1 MAEIDERIVSMQF
14 DNRQFEN
21 GVSTSISTID
31 KLKKALSFEKQEK
44 AFDQLEHTA
53 NSISF
58 SGLQNSLAN
67 IEKWV
72 SPVGNHI
79 VQVFDR
85 AMNYVES
92 KVANTWN
99 AIFKEAPTDGFKEY
113 ELKMDS
119 VQTIMASTGASIE
132 TVNEYLDQLNAYADR
147 TIYSFSDMTSNIGKF
162 TNAGVELDDAV
173 KAIQGVSN
181 VAALSGANAQ
191 QASHAMY
198 NFAQA
203 LSSGSVKLVDWKSIA
218 TASMDTKEFKQELIN
233 SAVEIGTLV
242 KQGEQ
247 FVSTTTDMNGKVSDL
262 FDATHAFNE
271 SLSSQWMT
279 TDVLIKT
286 LKRYT
291 DETTDVGKRAFKA
304 ATEVKTFSQLLDTLK
319 EAMGSGWT
327 ESFQLIIGDFE
338 EAKQVWSAFYEIL
351 GGIIDRTATVRNNLL
366 KMWKDSGGRDKLFE
380 SFKTGLEELDR
391 IHEMSLKTIFGD
403 KYNKLIEKNSEN
415 LEGVSD
421 ALKDVTDAE
430 IEAAKHIWYGPNTY
444 GNGAIR
450 KSKLEEEFGE
460 DGARRVQ
467 QLLND
472 FYTKGQEFVK
482 VEKEIDETTG
492 EINDEI
498 EEFKRS
504 KFGSFLTSI
513 VNTFKNLGKAVGNVI
528 EVGGRLFKIFS
539 ASFVK
544 ELGFDKMAGDVES
557 LSEWILHLSEKLLEF
572 VKNQKNIYKI
582 RDAFD
587 AVMHVVNKLW
597 DIFVGAIKA
606 VKSGFDTI
614 KEKIS
619 GLDKEIE
626 KSERATRFF
635 EALKKIFEN
644 FKVWLVD
651 TKDAFIDFV
660 TTFGDTEQGKKAIAV
675 YEKFRDV
682 IKDLGKKGLDW
693 VTEKLEKLAEA
704 GFKIPD
710 FNDVMDRF
718 LHLPAFV
725 ESLGEKFGLAK
736 NSIFE
741 FFASLDDEQSSGIPK
756 IFGGM
761 INLITDLFSKDS
773 RERIAERVKNIWAGI
788 LDGISAISFSDV
800 VGAANLLMLIR
811 LVHEIVSTIQSFKK
825 SAKGFKR
832 SIIGVID
839 GLKDIETAFANSIK
853 ADMAV
858 KIATAVG
865 ILAASIVALTLVD
878 QDKMMTATAAIV
890 LVLGALSLVIKAISK
905 IASGTKIQTVD
916 KEFSDNT
923 LVSLGGLW
931 LTLIGVA
938 TVIAAV
944 VYGIKTLVDIFKE
957 GDFLTNLGA
966 IMAAYGT
973 LILFL
978 STVAIFTAVMNKLA
992 KDVDPKTLLGMAVLV
1007 SSFYIL
1013 AQALKVVME
1022 VVSNNDDWRD
1032 GILAVW
1038 GLTLAIIGLAVV
1050 SGKAKGGAMAG
1061 LGASLI
1067 VLAVG
1072 FAALIV
1078 PLAAL
1083 MLLIKADG
1091 ETFAKAIISMGAAI
1105 VVLVA
1110 ASVLLEKFGGGGKS
1124 LIIMGAGMLLLSVGF
1139 LAISASMKSLSEHL
1153 GTLIKAMAIFVVVGL
1168 LSKIVGPSLI
1178 TFAIGLDGIA
1188 LAFLGF
1194 AASALLVVMAIG
1206 LLAKVIP
1213 DLANG
1218 IIQAADILG
1227 QNTHK
1232 IVEGVEAVVYGI
1244 GYAIMHAIPFI
1255 VNVVGML
1262 VLGLLEGFRDGL
1274 KDMLTILIGILDT
1287 VVMFI
1292 GDVIDPLCDYLI
1304 KLLARLF
1311 NALAVAIS
1319 GNSGPLAES
1328 IVNFVEALIALIG
1341 LVVEKLAYRLMNMMA
1356 DLLDDWLIPGSD
1368 KLADTLRASS
1378 TTMEYEAQQ
1387 AMTSVHSQISNSYND
1402 LKEAGSYAFGGLR
1415 EGASE
1420 EMSRTKDDV
1429 AKDYAALYGNKSE
1442 LKETG
1447 ENAAGSLMS
1456 GFGSEFDVSSL
1467 ISNNLAAGNVSMFNG
1482 FEDMTSMCQQYG
1494 IDIPLNLQNEEGFE
1508 AAMAAN
1514 NKSWNQEFKSNY
1526 PQTEAE
1532 GKEMSEEG
1540 ANGAG
1545 SQTWRYA
1552 RAAQN
1557 LCDTF
1562 LATMYKNKQRIFERG
1577 QELARS
1583 AAEGVEDELEIH
1595 SPSKR
1600 MIRDAGYMVLGF
1612 VKGLR
1617 DNQTMLDN
1625 SSEELGN
1632 AVVASFTSPLDHIAA
1647 ILRGEE
1653 EYDPT
1658 IRPVLDLTNVR
1669 EGAGEIGSLFADR
1682 SIELANINGRLNAT
1696 NLANARAADISAQN
1710 GSKDVVAAIGLMRGD
1725 INALNETMANTE
1737 LVMDSGAVVGAI
1749 KRPMDNAL
1757 GRMNM
1762 LKGRRN

>member
-44 AFDQLEHTA
+44 AFDQLERTA

-72 SPVGNHI
+72 SPVGHHI
-79 VQVFDR
+79 VSVFDK
-85 AMNYVES
+85 AMSYVES

-162 TNAGVELDDAV
+162 TNAGVELEDAV
-173 KAIQGVSN
+173 AAIQGVSN

-218 TASMDTKEFKQELIN
+218 TASMDTQQFKQELIN
-233 SAVEIGTLV
+233 TAVEVGTLI
-242 KQGEQ
+242 KEGDK
-247 FVSTTTDMNGKVSDL
+247 FVSTTTDMNGHVSDL
-262 FDATHAFNE
+262 FDSTHAFNE

-286 LKRYT
+286 LKKYT
-291 DETTDVGKRAFKA
+291 DETTDLGKKAFKA
-304 ATEVKTFSQLLDTLK
+304 ATEVKTFSQLIDTLK

-351 GGIIDRTATVRNNLL
+351 GGIIDRTATVRNNLI
-366 KMWKDSGGRDKLFE
+366 KMWRDSGGRDRLFE

-403 KYNKLIEKNSEN
+403 KYNKLIEKNAEN
-415 LEGVSD
+415 LEGVSE

-460 DGARRVQ
+460 DGAKRVQ

-472 FYTKGQEFVK
+472 FYTKGQDFVK

-492 EINDEI
+492 EINTEI
-498 EEFKRS
+498 EKFKCS

-557 LSEWILHLSEKLLEF
+557 LSEWILHLSEKLLEL

-587 AVMHVVNKLW
+587 TVMHVVNKLW

-644 FKVWLVD
+644 FKVWIVD

-710 FNDVMDRF
+710 FNDVMDKF

-741 FFASLDDEQSSGIPK
+741 FFASLDDEQSSGLPK

-905 IASGTKIQTVD
+905 IAGGTKVGDTI
-916 KEFSDNT
+916 EYSNNT
-923 LVSLGGLW
+923 LIALGGMW
-931 LTLIGVA
+931 TVLIGIA
-938 TVIAAV
+938 TIIASIVYAV
-944 VYGIKTLVDIFKE
+944 KTLVDIFKE
-957 GDFLTNLGA
+957 GDFLSNLGYMLSAYVALLLLMGTIATFTA
-966 IMAAYGT
+966 IMGK
-973 LILFL
+973 
-978 STVAIFTAVMNKLA
+978 VAKET
-992 KDVDPKTLLGMAVLV
+992 DPKTFLGMAVLV

-1038 GLTLAIIGLAVV
+1038 GLTLAIMGLAVV

-1078 PLAAL
+1078 PLSAL

-1091 ETFAKAIISMGAAI
+1091 EAFTKAIISMGAAI
-1105 VVLVA
+1105 AVLVG

-1124 LIIMGAGMLLLSVGF
+1124 LITMGAGMLLLSVGF
-1139 LAISASMKSLSEHL
+1139 LAISASMKALSEHL

-1194 AASALLVVMAIG
+1194 AASALLVVMTIG

-1304 KLLARLF
+1304 KLLAKLF

-1368 KLADTLRASS
+1368 KLADTLRSSS
-1378 TTMEYEAQQ
+1378 TMMEYEAQQ
-1387 AMTSVHSQISNSYND
+1387 AMTSVHSQISSSYND

-1429 AKDYAALYGNKSE
+1429 AKDYASLYGNKSE

-1456 GFGSEFDVSSL
+1456 GFSSEFDVSSF

-1562 LATMYKNKQRIFERG
+1562 LATMYKNKQKIFERG

-1632 AVVASFTSPLDHIAA
+1632 SVVASFTSPLDHIRA
-1647 ILRGEE
+1647 ILQGEE

-1658 IRPVLDLTNVR
+1658 IRPMLDLTNVR

-1710 GSKDVVAAIGLMRGD
+1710 GSKDVVNAINLMRGD
-1725 INALNETMANTE
+1725 IDTLNETMGNTQ
-1737 LVMDSGAVVGAI
+1737 LVMDTGAVVGAI
-1749 KRPMDNAL
+1749 KRPMDGAL
-1757 GRMNM
+1757 GKMNM